1 MNTKTLKLNEQEIK
15 KLADFLAQN
24 AIQETTPNYALFKYR
39 YQKTTIIAY
48 ASKKVVFQGDFIVNQ
63 TPKPKDTLPQMGSD
77 EVGTGDYFGPIV
89 VVACYVDKDDM
100 SLLEKLKIKDSKK
113 ISDQDILEI
122 APVLMQKLKHTKLIL
137 DNSQYNELHKTNNM
151 NKIKARLH
159 NQALNLLAQ
168 KLNNYPFTVVDQFT
182 PSTNYFNYLKDETNI
197 YRDIHFETK
206 AEDKYIAVACA
217 SIIARYI
224 FLMHFDQM
232 CQKYSFS
239 FPKGAGDNVDK
250 MAQKFV
256 NAYGFEN
263 LTKVAK
269 VHFKNTEKLEV

>member
-1 MNTKTLKLNEQEIK
+1 MNTKTLKLNEQEIE

-48 ASKKVVFQGDFIVNQ
+48 ASKKVVFQGDFVVSE

-122 APVLMQKLKHTKLIL
+122 APVLIQKLKHTKLIL
-137 DNSQYNELHKTNNM
+137 DNSLYNELHKTNNM

-168 KLNNYPFTVVDQFT
+168 KLNNHPFTVVDQFT
-182 PSTNYFNYLKDETNI
+182 PSTNYFNYLKDETKV

-239 FPKGAGDNVDK
+239 FPKGAGDNVDQ

-256 NAYGFEN
+256 DAYGFEN